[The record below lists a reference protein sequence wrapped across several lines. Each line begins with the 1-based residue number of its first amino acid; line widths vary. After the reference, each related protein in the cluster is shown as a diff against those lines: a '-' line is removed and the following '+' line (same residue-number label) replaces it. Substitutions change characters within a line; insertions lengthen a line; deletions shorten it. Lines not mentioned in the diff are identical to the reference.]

1 MMILGT
7 AFGMVFYLLQVVSGE
22 SGYAQNGDFDDA
34 ELDDYPFSCYS
45 QLEVDGSQ
53 HLLTC
58 TFDDP
63 DVNSTNLEFEI
74 CGALLDVKCLTFNKM
89 QEMYFIR
96 TKKFLLIGDSEIC
109 VKLKGKKITCR
120 KMNVVKIVKPEAP
133 FDIRVIY
140 REGANDFLVT
150 FNTSHLQKKYVK
162 ELLHEVA
169 YRQEKHEN
177 DWMHVNLSSTKLALL
192 QRKLQPDAMYEIK
205 VRSIP
210 NHDYFEG
217 FWSEWSPSFHFRT
230 PEITGRMDPIL
241 LTISILSF
249 FSVSLMVIL
258 ACALW
263 KKRIKPIVWPS
274 LPDHKKT
281 LEQLCKKPKKNLNVS
296 FNPESFLD
304 CQIHKVDGIQAKDEA
319 EGFLQDTSLPQ
330 PEESEKQRL
339 VGGVQSP
346 TWPSEHAVITPKTF
360 IGDSP
365 LGCLAGNVSMC
376 EALVLPSSR
385 PPDFRDGD
393 KNGPHVY
400 QGLLLVPGT
409 TNGPGPTP
417 FPFQSGILTLNPAA
431 QGQPILTS
439 LGSSQE
445 EAYVTMSSFYQNQ

>member
-22 SGYAQNGDFDDA
+22 SGYAQNADFDDA

-58 TFDDP
+58 TFDDT

-230 PEITGRMDPIL
+230 PEITELNL
-241 LTISILSF
+241 LCGP
-249 FSVSLMVIL
+249 VSRIIRR
-258 ACALW
+258 LW
-263 KKRIKPIVWPS
+263 NNFARNQKRI
-274 LPDHKKT
+274 
-281 LEQLCKKPKKNLNVS
+281 
-296 FNPESFLD
+296 
-304 CQIHKVDGIQAKDEA
+304 
-319 EGFLQDTSLPQ
+319 
-330 PEESEKQRL
+330 
-339 VGGVQSP
+339 
-346 TWPSEHAVITPKTF
+346 
-360 IGDSP
+360 
-365 LGCLAGNVSMC
+365 
-376 EALVLPSSR
+376 
-385 PPDFRDGD
+385 
-393 KNGPHVY
+393 
-400 QGLLLVPGT
+400 
-409 TNGPGPTP
+409 
-417 FPFQSGILTLNPAA
+417 
-431 QGQPILTS
+431 
-439 LGSSQE
+439 
-445 EAYVTMSSFYQNQ
+445 